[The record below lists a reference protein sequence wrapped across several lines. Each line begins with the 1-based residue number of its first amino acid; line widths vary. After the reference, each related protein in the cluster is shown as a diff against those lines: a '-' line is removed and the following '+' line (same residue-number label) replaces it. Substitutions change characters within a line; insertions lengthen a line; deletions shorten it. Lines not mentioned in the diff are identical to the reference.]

1 MRKLLTKKVVIL
13 AQKLKF
19 LDEDNFSVFIDFLT
33 KLPYLDICRGL
44 GSSRS
49 FSCYLYEIFFMSIKC
64 SNWWWRKHSNSPKW
78 LWDQEWGHSET
89 NKWFRPAQ
97 HHNHSLLHQRNNMV
111 SKVVISM
118 QHWLQGLG
126 HESWIFWSCDQIEG
140 ASTGSY

>member
-33 KLPYLDICRGL
+33 KLLYLDICRGL

-64 SNWWWRKHSNSPKW
+64 SN
-78 LWDQEWGHSET
+78 
-89 NKWFRPAQ
+89 
-97 HHNHSLLHQRNNMV
+97 
-111 SKVVISM
+111 
-118 QHWLQGLG
+118 
-126 HESWIFWSCDQIEG
+126 
-140 ASTGSY
+140 